1 MKRDENGMDFL
12 FPNRDECFLFQSDF
26 PSDSVHILTYSMY
39 KKSNIKK
46 ENRNENGMKRDEN
59 GSNRRNIPC

>member
-1 MKRDENGMDFL
+1 MGCEHDLITMA
-12 FPNRDECFLFQSDF
+12 NRDECFFFQSD
-26 PSDSVHILTYSMY
+26 SLYMVVHILTYSMY

-59 GSNRRNIPC
+59 GM